1 MITVRL
7 LGGLGNQLFQY
18 ATGRALSLRL
28 GVPLAI
34 DDREAKRAEHTWLQ
48 PALHH
53 FDTHAL
59 GGAPLPPDRTKRLR
73 YAAWRAFGRS
83 PQFLRETD
91 LGVNAAIMNAAD
103 NVYLHGY
110 FQSELYFQD
119 FKEQIRDDLKVMTPP
134 SAENADWL
142 LRLRETSGATAVH
155 LRRGDYV
162 ADAKAAATHGSV
174 GPDYYARGIGE
185 LEARLGRE
193 LELFVFSNDPDWCR
207 ETLSLPRPFTVI
219 GHNSAD
225 DHYEDLRLMAAC
237 QHHIIANSTFSWW
250 GAWLGASPTQTVI
263 APEQWFG
270 VGARQNPDILPEHW
284 LAI

>member
-1 MITVRL
+1 M
-7 LGGLGNQLFQY
+7 
-18 ATGRALSLRL
+18 
-28 GVPLAI
+28 PLAI
-34 DDREAKRAEHTWLQ
+34 DDREAKRAEHAWLQ

-53 FDTHAL
+53 FDTKVQSEASL
-59 GGAPLPPDRTKRLR
+59 QPDRTQRLR

-83 PQFLRETD
+83 PQFLWETD
-91 LGVNAAIMNAAD
+91 LGFNTTILNAGD

-119 FKEQIRDDLKVMTPP
+119 CEAQIRDDFKVVTPP

-142 LRLRETSGATAVH
+142 ARLGETSGATAVH
-155 LRRGDYV
+155 LLRGDYV

-174 GPDYYARGIGE
+174 GPDYYARGIAQ
-185 LEARLGRE
+185 LDARLGLE
-193 LELFVFSNDPDWCR
+193 PELFVFSNDPDWCR
-207 ETLSLPRPFTVI
+207 ETLVLPRPFTVI

-237 QHHIIANSTFSWW
+237 QHHIIANSTFSLW
-250 GAWLGASPTQTVI
+250 GAWLGASSTQKVV
-263 APEQWFG
+263 APAQWFG
-270 VGARQNPDILPEHW
+270 VNARQNHDILPNHW